1 MAALEWIFG
10 LTEGVMTVLIELII
24 ALIALAFLCE
34 YVDATLG
41 MGFGTILSPALL
53 FLGYEPMVMV
63 PTVLFSQFLAGLVCS
78 GFHHNFENMNLKNDQ
93 WQRTA
98 LLVFLSTG
106 FLGVI
111 ASSLSILKLPGNL
124 IKLYIGLVVILMGLI
139 MALNLKMGATHSL
152 PRLAAMGLIAAFNK
166 GISGG
171 GYGPIIVG
179 GQIVSDINPRAALAI
194 AVFVESLIC
203 LVGFTLQFFLIGVMD
218 FILFLSVTAGAVIA
232 APLSAFTTRKVD
244 HESIKWIIAIA
255 MIIIG
260 IATILTIVI

>member
-1 MAALEWIFG
+1 M
-10 LTEGVMTVLIELII
+10 IELII
-24 ALIALAFLCE
+24 ALIVLAFFCE

-53 FLGYEPMVMV
+53 FLGYEPVVMV
-63 PTVLFSQFLAGLVCS
+63 PTVLFSQFLAGLICS
-78 GFHHNFENMNLKNDQ
+78 GFHHNFENMDLKNDG
-93 WQRTA
+93 WQRTS

-106 FLGVI
+106 VLGVL
-111 ASSLSILKLPGNL
+111 ASSLSILKLPGDL

-139 MALNLKMGATHSL
+139 MGLNFRMKETHSL

-179 GQIVSDINPRAALAI
+179 GQIVGDLNPRAALAI

-203 LVGFTLQFFLIGVMD
+203 FVGFILQYFLIGVMD
-218 FILFLSVTAGAVIA
+218 VTLFFSVTVGAVIA
-232 APLSAFTTRKVD
+232 APLSAFTTTKVD
-244 HESIKWIIAIA
+244 HESLKWAIAIA
-255 MIIIG
+255 MVMIG
-260 IATILTIVI
+260 LATILTIVT